1 MKINID
7 IKNKVQAKLIE
18 QRSEGMFMGQM
29 IPRDE
34 WIAAVTDLIYRDRE
48 LVLQQFNK
56 EVGNILQMK
65 NPLDIARVWDNFF
78 SKILGNPITQIMT
91 IADLSTDGLGD
102 INLGEDELLFV
113 GLDSHGKAVLNA
125 ANTKVK
131 TTIKKQDISS
141 ALNNH
146 WVGMNQT
153 IMHEKIPQNLY
164 PHFFIYKKIKNTN
177 HEVWQNYD
185 KKNRRWKKD
194 VFYWKHMYSDIET
207 QLPEGD
213 YSNNIQKIGQAAD
226 SFLTHLG
233 THHSQMFT
241 SVLEKSSTV
250 LQFNQSVLA
259 EEGNEGFFYL
269 LMGGRNNVALTGGQ
283 DLILTDKSGNVIA
296 NIQLKTSKAQ
306 VNANYNT
313 NALKRALVTF
323 QSILV
328 SEMCSYDQV
337 KSLVTQLY
345 DNKHYGFGNFSIKLA
360 QAVST
365 NVLDNLSI
373 NLKR

>member
-7 IKNKVQAKLIE
+7 IKNKVQAKLLE
-18 QRSEGMFMGQM
+18 ERSEGMFMGKM

-34 WIAAVTDLIYRDRE
+34 WIAAVTNLIYNDRQ
-48 LVLQQFNK
+48 LVLDQFK
-56 EVGNILQMK
+56 TKIGDILWMK
-65 NPLDIARVWDNFF
+65 NPLEIARVWEAFF
-78 SKILGNPITQIMT
+78 SEILGNSTTQIMT
-91 IADLSTDGLGD
+91 IADLSTKGLGD
-102 INLGEDELLFV
+102 INLGQDELSFV
-113 GLDSHGKAVLNA
+113 GLDAHGKAVLNA
-125 ANTKVK
+125 ANTEVK

-141 ALNNH
+141 ALNKH

-153 IMHEKIPQNLY
+153 IMHDKIPQNLY
-164 PHFFIYKKIKNTN
+164 PHFFIYKKIKDTN
-177 HEVWQNYD
+177 HGVWRNYD
-185 KKNRRWKKD
+185 KKNHKWKKD
-194 VFYWKHMYSDIET
+194 IFYWKHMYSNIENN
-207 QLPEGD
+207 LPKGD
-213 YSNNIQKIGQAAD
+213 YANNIQKLGQAAD

-233 THHSQMFT
+233 THHSQLFT
-241 SVLEKSSTV
+241 SVLEKSSAV

-259 EEGNEGFFYL
+259 EEGDEGFFYL

-283 DLILTDKSGNVIA
+283 DLILTDKNGTVIA

-313 NALKRALVTF
+313 GALKRALITF

-328 SEMCSYDQV
+328 SETCDYDQI
-337 KSLVTQLY
+337 KQLVTELY
-345 DNKHYGFGNFSIKLA
+345 DNKQYGFGNFSIKLA

-373 NLKR
+373 NLQ